1 MNLKDR
7 LDIIKNTNNLSIKQ
21 DMSVDNC
28 LEAKNFFENSAIVR
42 EIINYCIYNGKNI
55 LFLADKSIDK
65 DILSYSIKS
74 LLESQN
80 IELYNSVSKNVDSLH
95 SGIKVIPSK
104 SIGDVVKILEYI
116 MYGYNSFIFS
126 LDILFD
132 DNFLE
137 KLKTII
143 ALNYRNFTE
152 ENIKTLIGYS
162 NLIVIPLYRNDD
174 GLFVISEIR
183 EISYIDDKLVLTV
196 YENSNLKNVDIISKN
211 IDLNEENSSVDAQ
224 NVKNEIIEVNQTS
237 VENIDIIS
245 EEMNYVEDLSASHI
259 DLLNESDE
267 SAMETEGF
275 SSCKDDKSIKKINKY
290 KLLREKIKSKRNE

>member
-21 DMSVDNC
+21 DINIDTC
-28 LEAKNFFENSAIVR
+28 LDVKNFFENSSIVR
-42 EIINYCIYNGKNI
+42 EIINSFISNGKNI
-55 LFLADKSIDK
+55 LFICDKSIDK

-104 SIGDVVKILEYI
+104 SICDVVKILEYI

-143 ALNYRNFTE
+143 ALNYRNFME
-152 ENIKTLIGYS
+152 ENIKTLLGYS

-183 EISYIDDKLVLTV
+183 EISYIDDKLALTV
-196 YENSNLKNVDIISKN
+196 YENFNLKNVDIISEN
-211 IDLNEENSSVDAQ
+211 IDLNEENLGVGAQ
-224 NVKNEIIEVNQTS
+224 NVTNEIIEANQTS
-237 VENIDIIS
+237 VENVDIIP
-245 EEMNYVEDLSASHI
+245 EKMKYVEDLSASPI
-259 DLLNESDE
+259 DSLNESDE
-267 SAMETEGF
+267 STVEIEGF
-275 SSCKDDKSIKKINKY
+275 SSSNDDKSIKKINKY